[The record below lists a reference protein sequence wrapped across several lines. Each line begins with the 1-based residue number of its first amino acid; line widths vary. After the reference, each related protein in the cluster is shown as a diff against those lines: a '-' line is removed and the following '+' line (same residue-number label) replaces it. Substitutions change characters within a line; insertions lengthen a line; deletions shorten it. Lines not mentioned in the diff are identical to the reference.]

1 MNSDTISWIVWKI
14 PVNLAVRSKMNSSLK
29 HILLQLEDLTR
40 QDISI
45 GVGLDML
52 ESSAKT
58 LKDVITI
65 NVMRDSYNELLME
78 ERQCQT
84 P

>member
-1 MNSDTISWIVWKI
+1 
-14 PVNLAVRSKMNSSLK
+14 MNSSLK
-29 HILLQLEDLTR
+29 HIVLQLEDLTR

-45 GVGLDML
+45 GLGLDML

-65 NVMRDSYNELLME
+65 NVMRDSYNEVLKE

-84 P
+84 Q

>member
-1 MNSDTISWIVWKI
+1 
-14 PVNLAVRSKMNSSLK
+14 MNSSLK
-29 HILLQLEDLTR
+29 HIVLQLEDLTR
-40 QDISI
+40 Q
-45 GVGLDML
+45 DML

>member
-1 MNSDTISWIVWKI
+1 
-14 PVNLAVRSKMNSSLK
+14 MNSSLK
-29 HILLQLEDLTR
+29 HIVSQLEDLTR

-45 GVGLDML
+45 DVGLDML

-65 NVMRDSYNELLME
+65 NVMRDSYNELLVE
-78 ERQCQT
+78 EHQCHT
-84 P
+84 K

>member
-1 MNSDTISWIVWKI
+1 
-14 PVNLAVRSKMNSSLK
+14 MNSSLK
-29 HILLQLEDLTR
+29 HIVLQLEDLTR

-45 GVGLDML
+45 DVGLDML

-65 NVMRDSYNELLME
+65 NVMRDLSLIHI
-78 ERQCQT
+78 
-84 P
+84 

>member
-1 MNSDTISWIVWKI
+1 
-14 PVNLAVRSKMNSSLK
+14 MNSSLK
-29 HILLQLEDLTR
+29 HIVLQLEDLTR

-78 ERQCQT
+78 EHQCQT

>member
-1 MNSDTISWIVWKI
+1 
-14 PVNLAVRSKMNSSLK
+14 MNSSLK
-29 HILLQLEDLTR
+29 HIVLQLEDLTR

-58 LKDVITI
+58 LKEVITI
-65 NVMRDSYNELLME
+65 NVMRDSYKELLVE
-78 ERQCQT
+78 EHKCQT

>member
-1 MNSDTISWIVWKI
+1 MISWIVWKI
-14 PVNLAVRSKMNSSLK
+14 PVNLAVRRKMNSSLK
-29 HILLQLEDLTR
+29 HIVLQLEDLTR

-45 GVGLDML
+45 DIGLDML

-84 P
+84 Q

>member
-1 MNSDTISWIVWKI
+1 
-14 PVNLAVRSKMNSSLK
+14 MNSSLK
-29 HILLQLEDLTR
+29 HIVLQLEDLTR

-58 LKDVITI
+58 LKEVITI
-65 NVMRDSYNELLME
+65 NVMRDSYNELLKE

-84 P
+84 Q

>member
-1 MNSDTISWIVWKI
+1 
-14 PVNLAVRSKMNSSLK
+14 MNSSLK
-29 HILLQLEDLTR
+29 HIVLQLEDLTR

-45 GVGLDML
+45 DVGLDML

-65 NVMRDSYNELLME
+65 NVMRDSYNELLTE

>member
-1 MNSDTISWIVWKI
+1 MLVRLI
-14 PVNLAVRSKMNSSLK
+14 PVNLIVSRKMNSSLK
-29 HILLQLEDLTR
+29 HIVSQLEDLTR

-45 GVGLDML
+45 DVGLDML

-65 NVMRDSYNELLME
+65 NVMRDSYNEVLME
-78 ERQCQT
+78 ERKCQNQ
-84 P
+84 

>member
-1 MNSDTISWIVWKI
+1 
-14 PVNLAVRSKMNSSLK
+14 MNSSLK
-29 HILLQLEDLTR
+29 HIILQLEDLTR

-78 ERQCQT
+78 EHQCQT

>member
-1 MNSDTISWIVWKI
+1 
-14 PVNLAVRSKMNSSLK
+14 MNSSLK
-29 HILLQLEDLTR
+29 HIVSQLEDLTR

-45 GVGLDML
+45 DVGLDML

-78 ERQCQT
+78 ERKCKN